1 MKENQRL
8 EWKQT
13 WRDKFIRG
21 ICGFA
26 NAKGG
31 VLHIGRSN
39 RGTVV
44 GLPDAEISV
53 DLLEYAHIVLLVGA
67 ATPSSRF
74 GGRTRRV
81 RRVSIG

>member
-1 MKENQRL
+1 MKKNQRL
-8 EWKQT
+8 EWKET
-13 WRDKFIRG
+13 WRDESLRW
-21 ICGFA
+21 ICRFA
-26 NAKGG
+26 NADGG
-31 VLHIGRSN
+31 VLHIGRSI

-44 GLPDAEISV
+44 GVPDAEISV
-53 DLLEYAHIVLLVGA
+53 DLLECACLALLVGA